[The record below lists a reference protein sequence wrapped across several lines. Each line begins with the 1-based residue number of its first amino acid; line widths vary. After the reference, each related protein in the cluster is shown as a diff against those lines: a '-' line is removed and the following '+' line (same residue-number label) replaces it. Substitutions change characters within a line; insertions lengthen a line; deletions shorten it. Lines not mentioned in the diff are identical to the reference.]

1 MHQLTYISTAWKDL
15 TDSDIDAILE
25 VSRRRNRQVGIS
37 GLLVYDGVRFLQALE
52 GEEAAVKATFLRIK
66 SDPRHRAAV
75 MLSLRENE
83 RREFGDWE
91 MACERVRARQGGKTV
106 IEMMDALVA
115 NLPDPNTRAA
125 FTSFTRID
133 RSRAA

>member
-1 MHQLTYISTAWKDL
+1 MHQLTYISTARKEL
-15 TDSDIDAILE
+15 TDADIDLILD
-25 VSRRRNRQVGIS
+25 VSRRKNRLAGIS

-52 GEEAAVKATFLRIK
+52 GDEAAIKDAFLRIK
-66 SDPRHRAAV
+66 ADPRHRAAV
-75 MLSLRENE
+75 MLSLREND

-106 IEMMDALVA
+106 IEMVDALVA
-115 NLPDPNTRAA
+115 YLPDPNTRAA

-133 RSRAA
+133 RSQAA

>member
-1 MHQLTYISTAWKDL
+1 MHQLTYISTAQKGL
-15 TDSDIDAILE
+15 TDSDVDAILE
-25 VSRRRNRQVGIS
+25 ASRRRNRQVGIS

-52 GEEAAVKATFLRIK
+52 GEESAVKATFLRIK

-75 MLSLRENE
+75 MLSLHEND

-106 IEMMDALVA
+106 IEMVDALVA